1 MGEREIY
8 EKVLS
13 QIAKNKISDAQ
24 LLLEN
29 TESLHN
35 LELLGLLSSIK
46 GEFEKAYDIFFKL
59 AKRKKEKNIME
70 YLEYYEKTIIT
81 EYIPLYNKL
90 ILEIKQGT
98 DSNCEEMIEKLEK
111 IFKNT
116 ELYSLAVLF
125 FLNKKNKVRAK
136 EYYEK
141 LKLLDSS
148 DTVLSKVDFYF
159 DKKKSNKKILF
170 IYGIL
175 GITIISLGGVSY
187 KNNFLKEVINKK
199 DFESYQ
205 IQESKDKEIELL
217 NMKLTE
223 KESSKIIEVEE
234 KILPQEKEV
243 EIFWNENEIYNL
255 ALKRINQNKYEDAIK
270 IFDLIIQNQLPEYK
284 KREIIFQK
292 AQAYNKLKNKE
303 KALESYNEYIKNSG
317 KKEYEIYK
325 EIVKK
330 NIEKLNKEME

>member
-1 MGEREIY
+1 
-8 EKVLS
+8 
-13 QIAKNKISDAQ
+13 
-24 LLLEN
+24 
-29 TESLHN
+29 
-35 LELLGLLSSIK
+35 
-46 GEFEKAYDIFFKL
+46 
-59 AKRKKEKNIME
+59 
-70 YLEYYEKTIIT
+70 
-81 EYIPLYNKL
+81 
-90 ILEIKQGT
+90 
-98 DSNCEEMIEKLEK
+98 MIEKLEK
-111 IFKNT
+111 ISKNT

-187 KNNFLKEVINKK
+187 KNNFLKKVINKK

-255 ALKRINQNKYEDAIK
+255 ALKRINQNKYEEAIK

-292 AQAYNKLKNKE
+292 AQAYNKLKNRE
-303 KALESYNEYIKNSG
+303 KALESYNEYINVFG
-317 KKEYEIYK
+317 KIICE
-325 EIVKK
+325 
-330 NIEKLNKEME
+330 